1 MGPFFIYKSS
11 NDIQYSAQYIIEK
24 DNKVFLIESNN
35 PVKDDDIVKLGEN
48 LYDIT
53 GNDFYVM
60 VIVDKDTRDII
71 TSYGF
76 FSYCHSLHYY
86 IDDINLYIN
95 ISLHDLLKDTGIT
108 PELDRIGV
116 NEFVRWG
123 FTTGDRTLIKQIKK
137 VPALKTVVFKNHTIE
152 TIDSQYTERKSVG
165 DYVDNLRL
173 SLPTPDTKVLIPL
186 SGGFD
191 STLLAYL
198 IKDYDNK
205 LAVTVGS
212 PVDPT
217 SEFTNANRTASL
229 LHFPQEKIYSDNTW
243 IKSLPAI
250 VGVMEDEMFDPGVFL
265 CYFLVNRIKSLG
277 YVDYTF
283 ITGDGADQVLN
294 KNFFGGDI
302 DENPDR
308 RVYDKDF
315 WLKNPKYCLY
325 RIVVKKIEWMLRL
338 NNINYTTPFI
348 SKEFYNYSS
357 NTTNTEHK
365 VEYKEFIKSY
375 IPQEISSPLR
385 KKGGL
390 VVEGYFVD
398 NNIYKT
404 FLNILNHPKYRVL
417 FDNRNTINNNL
428 RNVIYRMYIVLFNY
442 IFIEGGSI
450 DKEFNE
456 LLNEL

>member
-1 MGPFFIYKSS
+1 MGPFFIYKSG

-60 VIVDKDTRDII
+60 AIVDKGAREII

-86 IDDINLYIN
+86 TDNVNLYIN
-95 ISLHDLLKDTGIT
+95 ISLHDLLNDIGIT
-108 PELDRIGV
+108 PELDRVGV

-137 VPALKTVVFKNHTIE
+137 VPVLKTVVFKNHTIE

-212 PVDPT
+212 PDDPT
-217 SEFTNANRTASL
+217 NEFTNANRTASL
-229 LHFPQEKIYSDNTW
+229 LHFPQEKIYSDNSW
-243 IKSLPAI
+243 IESLPAI
-250 VGVMEDEMFDPGVFL
+250 VDIMEDEMFDIGVFL
-265 CYFLVNRIKSLG
+265 CHFLVNRIKLLG
-277 YVDYTF
+277 LTNYTF

-294 KNFFGGDI
+294 KNFFI
-302 DENPDR
+302 ESLNHVPYTSR
-308 RVYDKDF
+308 YDGRF
-315 WLKNPKYCLY
+315 LHRYPKHFFYYL
-325 RIVVKKIEWMLRL
+325 IVKKIEWLLRL
-338 NNINYTTPFI
+338 NDINYVMPFN
-348 SKEFYNYSS
+348 SKEFCNLSQ
-357 NTTNTEHK
+357 NTTFTEQK
-365 VEYKEFIKSY
+365 REYKGFVKSY
-375 IPQEISSPLR
+375 IPREISFPLR
-385 KKGGL
+385 KRGGL
-390 VVEGYFVD
+390 VDERYFVD
-398 NNIYKT
+398 NQIYRT
-404 FLNILNHPKYRVL
+404 FLDILNLPKYRTL
-417 FDNRNTINNNL
+417 FDGGSIDNSNL
-428 RNVIYRMYIVLFNY
+428 RNVIYAMYIIFFNY
-442 IFIEGGSI
+442 IFIEGRSI